1 MSRTNLRFP
10 SVRGAISH
18 VDKNTLTFV
27 VATVAAGWFLLLQPL
42 PFAQGLFASILAF
55 SVLWGVSLPLRN
67 ASIVDI
73 FWGPGFILLGWFYI
87 AISGPTPR
95 GVLVLALTTLWG
107 LRLGLHV
114 GLRNIG
120 KGEDFRYTAWRRD
133 AGSSFWWV
141 SYFKVFLL
149 QAVILWIV
157 SSPLLFSLG
166 PGRGARLTL
175 VDLVGVT
182 IFAAGFLF
190 ESVADWQLVRFKRL
204 PDNSGKVLTSGLW
217 SLSRHPNYFGEA
229 VLWWGLGLLALPT
242 GGWPAL
248 VGPALITF
256 LLMRVSGVTLLEAA
270 LVDKRP
276 GYAEYIRSTPAF
288 FPRFSSKAE

>member
-1 MSRTNLRFP
+1 MDRTAFIF
-10 SVRGAISH
+10 G
-18 VDKNTLTFV
+18 
-27 VATVAAGWFLLLQPL
+27 VATIVAGAVLLLHPL
-42 PFAQGLFASILAF
+42 PFGHGLGVAILAF
-55 SVLWGVSLPLRN
+55 SLLWVISLPLRN

-73 FWGPGFILLGWFYI
+73 FWGPGFIVLGLFYLVT
-87 AISGPTPR
+87 SGATPR

-107 LRLGLHV
+107 LRLGLHI

-120 KGEDFRYTAWRRD
+120 KGEDFRYQAWRRD
-133 AGSSFWWV
+133 AGPSFWWV

-166 PGRGARLTL
+166 SGPGARLTL

-190 ESVADWQLVRFKRL
+190 ESVADWQLVRFTRL
-204 PDNSGKVLTSGLW
+204 PDNSGKILTSGLW

-229 VLWWGLGLLALPT
+229 LLWWGLGLLALPT

-256 LLMRVSGVTLLEAA
+256 LLMRVSGVTLLETA
-270 LVDKRP
+270 LVDRRP
-276 GYAEYIRSTPAF
+276 GYSEYMRTTPAF
-288 FPRFSSKAE
+288 FPRLRSKAE